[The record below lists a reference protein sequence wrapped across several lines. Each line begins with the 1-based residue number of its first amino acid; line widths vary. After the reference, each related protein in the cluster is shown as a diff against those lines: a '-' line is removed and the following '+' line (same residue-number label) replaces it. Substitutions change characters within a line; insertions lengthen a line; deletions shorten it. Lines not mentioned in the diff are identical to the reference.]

1 MKNEYKA
8 KISIAIVLSILAF
21 VITWQLKSVRLN
33 QGQGTLV
40 GLRSAELQ
48 NLYQK
53 EKEKNDALWSDYL
66 RVSNDLERY
75 KEAANDTNTTTKLL
89 KEQLDNAEILS
100 GLKEVSGKG
109 VIIKMTD
116 SKFASSADNSDN
128 LYILHDSDILLVVNE
143 LRDAG
148 AEAISINGER
158 LTALS
163 EIRCVGSVISVN
175 NVRIATPFIINAIGD
190 SDTLES
196 ALLFRGGIVSELA
209 GYGFEFDIKKSENVT
224 VPAYKGAISFKYASP
239 TDGTAQGGGDKK

>member
-1 MKNEYKA
+1 MR
-8 KISIAIVLSILAF
+8 I
-21 VITWQLKSVRLN
+21 
-33 QGQGTLV
+33 
-40 GLRSAELQ
+40 
-48 NLYQK
+48 
-53 EKEKNDALWSDYL
+53 
-66 RVSNDLERY
+66 SNDLERY
-75 KEAANDTNTTTKLL
+75 KAAANDTNATTKLL

-100 GLKEVSGKG
+100 GLKEVKGKG
-109 VIIKMTD
+109 VVVKMND
-116 SKFASSADNSDN
+116 SKFASATEGNDN
-128 LYILHDSDILLVVNE
+128 LYILHDADILLVINE

-209 GYGFEFDIKKSENVT
+209 GYGFEFDIKKSENIT
-224 VPAYKGAISFKYASP
+224 VPAYKGAISFKHAAP
-239 TDGTAQGGGDKK
+239 VDGAHSGGTK

>member
-1 MKNEYKA
+1 MKNDFRAKA
-8 KISIAIVLSILAF
+8 SIAIVLSILAF

-33 QGQGTLV
+33 QGQGTIS

-53 EKEKNDALWSDYL
+53 EKEKNEALWSDYL
-66 RVSNDLERY
+66 RISNDLERY
-75 KEAANDTNTTTKLL
+75 KEAANDTNATTKLL

-100 GLKEVSGKG
+100 GLKEVTGKG
-109 VIIKMTD
+109 VIVKMND
-116 SKFASSADNSDN
+116 SKFATGSEGNDN
-128 LYILHDSDILLVVNE
+128 LYVLHDADILLVINE

-163 EIRCVGSVISVN
+163 EIRCVGSVISIN

-209 GYGFEFDIKKSENVT
+209 GYGFEFDIKKSENIT
-224 VPAYKGAISFKYASP
+224 VPAYKGAISFKYATPVDTTTQSG
-239 TDGTAQGGGDKK
+239 GTK